1 MLITRPCLCL
11 MDGRIPNES
20 SESREFNEVFA
31 ATCVRSARAIIHLIV
46 DEINPSN
53 LPWWYLLH
61 YLMPAKAII
70 MLELVRHGIH
80 TPGHKAA
87 LLAEGKMVLGWLD
100 RVSNVNM
107 SLRRYSLE
115 LADQLKKVPKIE
127 YFEEDEP
134 NNFTMPSFVD
144 PPHFP
149 YQSSTDD
156 GGIPPSEKLLD
167 NERGHVQYFGTG
179 GPALAWWPSTQ
190 GECDHIMADVEHV
203 DLYAYSSYLQ
213 R

>member
-20 SESREFNEVFA
+20 SESRKFNEHSA

-46 DEINPSN
+46 GETNPSN

-61 YLMPAKAII
+61 YLMPAKEII
-70 MLELVRHGIH
+70 MLELFRHAIH

-87 LLAEGKMVLGWLD
+87 LLTEGNMVLDWLN
-100 RVSNVNM
+100 RVSKVNM
-107 SLRRYSLE
+107 SLGRYSME
-115 LADQLKKVPKIE
+115 LADQLKKVIPKIE

-134 NNFTMPSFVD
+134 NNFIMPSFVD
-144 PPHFP
+144 IAHFSLE
-149 YQSSTDD
+149 SSTD
-156 GGIPPSEKLLD
+156 GGITPSEKLLD
-167 NERGHVQYFGTG
+167 NERGQYFGTG
-179 GPALAWWPSTQ
+179 SPLAWWSSTQ
-190 GECDHIMADVEHV
+190 GECDQIMADVEHV